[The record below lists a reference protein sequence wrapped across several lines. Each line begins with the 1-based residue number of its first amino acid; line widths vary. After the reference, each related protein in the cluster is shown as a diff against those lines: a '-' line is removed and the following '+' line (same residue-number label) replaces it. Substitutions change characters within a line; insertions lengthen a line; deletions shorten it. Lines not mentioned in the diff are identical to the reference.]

1 MEYTSLPQA
10 LEDMEKLQST
20 LFAYNHAMGI
30 LSQDA
35 STAAP
40 EGSWEAR
47 GKTMEVL
54 TKVSYDLTADPQNG
68 ILYDYLS
75 AHASEL
81 TPIQAREL
89 EVLKKNYDR
98 MRRIP
103 AREYVDYSVLLNE
116 ADTVWHKAKPA
127 NDFAAFA
134 PYLEKIVAYCRKFAG
149 YYNPDMAPYDALLN
163 EYEEGMNQETLDVF
177 FARLRSAIVPL
188 VEKIGQKPQIDD
200 SFLMKHYPIEQQRHF
215 SDYLM
220 EVMGIDRTYCAIAE
234 TEHPFTNNFG
244 SHDVRITTHYYE
256 DNLVSSMYSV
266 IHEGGHALYELGAA
280 TTTPCS
286 PAAYPWASTRARA
299 ASTRISSAAAVPLS
313 TPSSPM
319 SPPTSRSSWQESPR
333 RCSTGP

>member
-10 LEDMEKLQST
+10 LEALEKLQST

-54 TKVSYDLTADPQNG
+54 TRVCYDLTADPRNG

-103 AREYVDYSVLLNE
+103 KRSWPTA
-116 ADTVWHKAKPA
+116 A
-127 NDFAAFA
+127 N
-134 PYLEKIVAYCRKFAG
+134 
-149 YYNPDMAPYDALLN
+149 
-163 EYEEGMNQETLDVF
+163 
-177 FARLRSAIVPL
+177 LRV
-188 VEKIGQKPQIDD
+188 
-200 SFLMKHYPIEQQRHF
+200 
-215 SDYLM
+215 
-220 EVMGIDRTYCAIAE
+220 
-234 TEHPFTNNFG
+234 
-244 SHDVRITTHYYE
+244 
-256 DNLVSSMYSV
+256 
-266 IHEGGHALYELGAA
+266 
-280 TTTPCS
+280 TTTPT
-286 PAAYPWASTRARA
+286 W
-299 ASTRISSAAAVPLS
+299 L
-313 TPSSPM
+313 
-319 SPPTSRSSWQESPR
+319 PTMP
-333 RCSTGP
+333 C

>member
-10 LEDMEKLQST
+10 LEALEKLQST

-54 TKVSYDLTADPQNG
+54 TRVCYDLTADPQNG

-116 ADTVWHKAKPA
+116 ADAVWHRAKPA

-134 PYLEKIVAYCRKFAG
+134 PYLERIVAYCRKFAS

-188 VEKIGQKPQIDD
+188 VEKIGK
-200 SFLMKHYPIEQQRHF
+200 
-215 SDYLM
+215 
-220 EVMGIDRTYCAIAE
+220 
-234 TEHPFTNNFG
+234 
-244 SHDVRITTHYYE
+244 
-256 DNLVSSMYSV
+256 
-266 IHEGGHALYELGAA
+266 
-280 TTTPCS
+280 
-286 PAAYPWASTRARA
+286 
-299 ASTRISSAAAVPLS
+299 
-313 TPSSPM
+313 
-319 SPPTSRSSWQESPR
+319 SPR
-333 RCSTGP
+333 STTAF